1 METLNKIK
9 DRAEVMSVL
18 LSKSTSYWSYIDK
31 ILKYPLIISSSG
43 LVIINSYFQDQDD
56 DIKLYN
62 VIFNGINVIFM
73 AIINNLSLT
82 SKIENLKSKSQEF
95 YELSHEIEAV
105 IMNDSIDNDKIIHLQ
120 QKYDMI
126 MRYTLVEAI
135 PDSIRNKVRDKYD
148 GKKTV
153 PLILNGFLNASPLA
167 AVRTEEV

>member
-1 METLNKIK
+1 MESLIKIK
-9 DRAEVMSVL
+9 DRSEIMSVL
-18 LSKSTSYWSYIDK
+18 LSRSTSYWSYIDK

-62 VIFNGINVIFM
+62 VIFNGINVLFM
-73 AIINNLSLT
+73 AIINNLALT
-82 SKIENLKSKSQEF
+82 SKIENLKNKSNEY

-105 IMNDSIDNDKIIHLQ
+105 ILNENIDNDKIIHLQ

-135 PDSIRNKVRDKYD
+135 TENIKYKVRKKFIN
-148 GKKTV
+148 KKTL
-153 PLILNGFLNASPLA
+153 PLMLNGMLEPSPLA
-167 AVRTEEV
+167 SIRTEEV